1 MAVFLIVTNL
11 VLSGFTIQNASK
23 SSGSLQEKLGADV
36 TLGLDFDKIGQKAK
50 ETGEMPNPPRL
61 DAKETIN

>member
-23 SSGSLQEKLGADV
+23 ASDAEEKLGADV

-50 ETGEMPNPPRL
+50 ETGEMPNPPYSMQ
-61 DAKETIN
+61 KKQIN